1 MPLRSIKIKKWL
13 NVGIAILLL
22 SLLASLWMI
31 AEALQNSEHFEH
43 LYSILLLINAVA
55 LLALL
60 ALIGHNLHHLFTQV
74 RKKHAG
80 ARLTVRLV
88 ILLVMLSSLPVII
101 VYYFALEF
109 LYQRV
114 DNWSNINTENALQD
128 ALGLS
133 RATLDARMREALKKT
148 NVVADEI
155 ALVSDQRVTLQL
167 NELRERS
174 GASELTLLASNRHII
189 ASNSAELGHLLPTL
203 PNESILLQ
211 LKHADSYI
219 NLEAQHER
227 GLHIR
232 VVVIVQRQPLRLL
245 QALFPIP
252 SRVRELAKSIE
263 LAFVNYEERLYLQ
276 QPLKL
281 SFALALSLVLLL
293 SIFSTIWMAIFIAR
307 RFVAPLSD
315 LAEGT
320 RAVAKGDYQKQLP
333 VKHLDELGFLVQSFN
348 EMTRR
353 IAQARDQVKQ
363 SQQLADNQRA
373 YLEAVLERLS
383 SGVIS
388 LNSEQRLRTANPA
401 FAQIMGLPLNELL
414 GKTLAQLQNDY
425 PTLVPFCTAIKSYFA
440 THAQDWREQITLFGA
455 EGRKILICCAT
466 QLSFAQGE
474 QEGYVIVCDDVTTLI
489 HAQRDAAWSEVARRL
504 AHEIK
509 NPLTPIQLSAERL
522 RQKYL
527 RQLPNVETLDR
538 MTHTIIQQVEAM
550 KQMVNAFSDYAK
562 IPSLHREPLN
572 INQFVQEVL
581 DLYHHAPI
589 PIRTLLND
597 DIPTIEAD
605 RGRLRQVLHNLIK
618 NALEADSTD
627 NNCITV
633 MTRCLKQACFKCVEL
648 RLSDQGPGIPDNLLD
663 KIFEPYVTTKTKG
676 TGLGLAIVKKIID
689 EHGGTVWIEQSE
701 GACVV
706 IRLPIVNNTCQEQS
720 THPTKITL
728 HHTNL
733 V

>member
-1 MPLRSIKIKKWL
+1 MPQIKKWL
-13 NVGIAILLL
+13 NVGIAILLVA
-22 SLLASLWMI
+22 LLVSLWMI

-43 LYSILLLINAVA
+43 LYSILLLINALA
-55 LLALL
+55 LLGLL
-60 ALIGHNLHHLFTQV
+60 ALIAQNLYHLFTQV
-74 RKKHAG
+74 RQKHAG

-88 ILLVMLSSLPVII
+88 ILLVILSSLPVII
-101 VYYFALEF
+101 VYYFSLEF
-109 LYQRV
+109 LYQRI
-114 DNWSNINTENALQD
+114 DSWSDINIENALQD
-128 ALGLS
+128 ALDLS
-133 RATLDARMREALKKT
+133 RASLDARMREALKKT
-148 NVVADEI
+148 NVVANEI

-174 GASELTLLASNRHII
+174 GASELTLLASNGHII
-189 ASNSAELGHLLPTL
+189 ASNSAEMGYLLPTL

-211 LKHADSYI
+211 LKHANSYI
-219 NLEAQHER
+219 NLEPQHER

-232 VVVIVQRQPLRLL
+232 VVVIVQRQPVRLL

-252 SRVRELAKSIE
+252 SRVRELAESVE
-263 LAFVNYEERLYLQ
+263 TAFVKYEERIYLQ

-281 SFALALSLVLLL
+281 SFTLALSLVLLL

-320 RAVAKGDYQKQLP
+320 RAVAQGDYKKQLP

-353 IAQARDQVKQ
+353 VAEARDEVKQ

-373 YLEAVLERLS
+373 YLEAVLKHLS

-388 LNSEQRLRTANPA
+388 LNDEQRLRTANPA

-414 GKTLAQLQNDY
+414 DKTLAQLQNDY
-425 PTLVPFCTAIKSYFA
+425 PSLAPLWTTIQSYFA
-440 THAQDWREQITLFGA
+440 TQTQDWREEITLFGA
-455 EGRKILICCAT
+455 EGRKRLICCAT
-466 QLSFAQGE
+466 QLSAAQG
-474 QEGYVIVCDDVTTLI
+474 EGYVIVCEDVTTLI

-538 MTHTIIQQVEAM
+538 LTHTIIQQVDAM
-550 KQMVNAFSDYAK
+550 KKMVNAFSDYAK
-562 IPSLHREPLN
+562 IPSLQREPINLN
-572 INQFVQEVL
+572 QLIKEVL

-589 PIRTLLND
+589 PIKTLLND

-618 NALEADSTD
+618 NALEAESTD
-627 NNCITV
+627 NNSITV
-633 MTRCLKQACFKCVEL
+633 TTRCLKESCFKCVEL
-648 RLSDQGPGIPDNLLD
+648 RLSDQGPGIPEKLLD
-663 KIFEPYVTTKTKG
+663 KIFEPYITTKTKG

-701 GACVV
+701 GTCVV
-706 IRLPIVNNTCQEQS
+706 IRLPVVNNACQEKS
-720 THPTKITL
+720 RGKKGFI
-728 HHTNL
+728 
-733 V
+733 